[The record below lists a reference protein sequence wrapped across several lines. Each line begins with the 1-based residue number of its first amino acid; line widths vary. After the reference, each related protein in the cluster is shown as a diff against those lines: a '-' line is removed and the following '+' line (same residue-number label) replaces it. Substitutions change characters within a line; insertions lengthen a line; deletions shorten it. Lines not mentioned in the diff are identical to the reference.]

1 MASRLTY
8 LISKKTNCTCSTLFL
23 LISKKQICTCST
35 LFCLSLA
42 VVLHDYNSVLYD
54 WNVKLSSHTLF
65 LWRNCRLCRV
75 CLPNILFPVS
85 MFAFIFHLPLIF
97 TCWPLAF
104 LISSPPLW
112 ISMFFFL
119 WNSSPLF
126 SITRSSSFSV
136 ISYPRLCKH
145 KKWRRKRHDFAVVFS
160 FEKSGRSCDFLPNK
174 TLSCIWVAVT
184 VDWVILHWYGYGAG
198 GRSVYGHVITKCSW
212 VGRLPHF
219 LSYGAPP
226 TLRY

>member
-1 MASRLTY
+1 MEELSCVLTQY
-8 LISKKTNCTCSTLFL
+8 F
-23 LISKKQICTCST
+23 
-35 LFCLSLA
+35 
-42 VVLHDYNSVLYD
+42 
-54 WNVKLSSHTLF
+54 
-65 LWRNCRLCRV
+65 
-75 CLPNILFPVS
+75 VS
-85 MFAFIFHLPLIF
+85 CVHVRFYFSLPLIL

-104 LISSPPLW
+104 LIFSPPLW

-174 TLSCIWVAVT
+174 TLSCIWVAVP
-184 VDWVILHWYGYGAG
+184 VDWVILHWYGCGAD